1 MGLSNIGKSNGQ
13 LKGKGLAILGMIL
26 SLLLTIVG
34 AAGWTAFAGKGIS
47 ENPFWSELLGAG
59 KAMMESATTGQTI
72 ATALK
77 AHAEANEGKLPSSL
91 DELVAAGSLDA
102 SSLAHPVDGTP
113 GFWEL
118 TQPGAVLADLPPRT
132 VIARGGPI
140 SVQNESMEVVIYA
153 NGTVE
158 PREMSAV
165 ALPEEVPT
173 GAESAP
179 DPTIPDPAESPT
191 PSEQ

>member
-1 MGLSNIGKSNGQ
+1 
-13 LKGKGLAILGMIL
+13 MIL

-34 AAGWTAFAGKGIS
+34 AAGWTAFAGKGLS
-47 ENPFWSELLGAG
+47 ENPFWSEIFGAG
-59 KAMMESATTGQTI
+59 KAMIQSSATGQTI

-77 AHAEANEGKLPSSL
+77 AHAEANQGKLPSSL
-91 DELVAAGSLDA
+91 DELVAAGGLDP
-102 SSLAHPVDGTP
+102 SILAHPVDGTA
-113 GFWEL
+113 GFWQL

-140 SVQNESMEVVIYA
+140 SVQNESLEVVIYA

-158 PREMSAV
+158 PREMSAGT
-165 ALPEEVPT
+165 LPEEGSSGV
-173 GAESAP
+173 ELAP
-179 DPTIPDPAESPT
+179 DHAIPDPAESPT